1 MTKSETESIRLVLE
15 NGDEIEVTYPTEISE
30 DLFDEM
36 REAQSRDSF
45 WNVGNYTQ
53 ASAMY
58 KGLCVSKVNMKRVV
72 GIAQFFQK
80 DTRYSLP

>member
-53 ASAMY
+53 ARAMY
-58 KGLCVSKVNMKRVV
+58 KGLLVSEVNMKRVV
-72 GIAQFFQK
+72 GVA
-80 DTRYSLP
+80 

>member
-45 WNVGNYTQ
+45 WNIGNYTQ
-53 ASAMY
+53 ARAMY
-58 KGLCVSKVNMKRVV
+58 KGLLVSEVNMKRVV